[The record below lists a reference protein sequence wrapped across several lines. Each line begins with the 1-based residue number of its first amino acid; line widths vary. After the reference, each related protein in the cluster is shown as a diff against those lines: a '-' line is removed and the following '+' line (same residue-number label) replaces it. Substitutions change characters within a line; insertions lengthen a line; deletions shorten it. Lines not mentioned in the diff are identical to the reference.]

1 MGEERLE
8 VLRMLEAGQIDAEE
22 AVTLLAAVDVVQQET
37 LRESAA
43 PPPEPSEGPEQHWA
57 RFWIYPLM
65 AGGIVLLLGAL
76 VMGLVYATDAAR
88 GWLVCGWLPM
98 ILGVVVIVLAGW
110 SRRAKWLHLRISEG
124 EQQKIAF
131 SFPLPLTLAAWV
143 LRIARPFVPQLE
155 ETGVDELIIALRD
168 GTTGD
173 EPFFID
179 VQDEEEGERVQ
190 VYIG

>member
-1 MGEERLE
+1 
-8 VLRMLEAGQIDAEE
+8 
-22 AVTLLAAVDVVQQET
+22 
-37 LRESAA
+37 
-43 PPPEPSEGPEQHWA
+43 
-57 RFWIYPLM
+57 
-65 AGGIVLLLGAL
+65 
-76 VMGLVYATDAAR
+76 
-88 GWLVCGWLPM
+88 VCGWLPM

-131 SFPLPLTLAAWV
+131 SFPLPLTLAAWA

-179 VQDEEEGERVQ
+179 VQDEEEGERVR

>member
-1 MGEERLE
+1 MAEERLE

-22 AVTLLAAVDVVQQET
+22 AATLLAAVDVVQQET
-37 LRESAA
+37 PRESAT
-43 PPPEPSEGPEQHWA
+43 PPPELSEGPEQHWA

-98 ILGVVVIVLAGW
+98 IMGVVVIVLAGW

-124 EQQKIAF
+124 EQRKIAF
-131 SFPLPLTLAAWV
+131 SFPLPLTLAAWA